1 MASKLRGIRKKLSND
16 SIATDSL
23 SVESEKRTDSSPV
36 ESERR
41 IDSSPTA
48 KRGAC
53 NSDGLVPYVHNVSP
67 VKRNRKDTMNYTM
80 LRLQTRDGIEDAL
93 CFSDA
98 KRPLFVE
105 KESTRTAVKL
115 TKYTKTVHG
124 KKIIINDM
132 TKVANPNQ
140 SEYDFQYEKSSNAG
154 RQQSI
159 KEVEET
165 SNNGDLVNV
174 AVKVLEIG
182 TPRTVGTENWQIAE
196 AIVADKSG
204 TIELNLWEKYIC
216 MVIPGKTYVMKG
228 LRKREWRSKK
238 TLSTTRDTEIQE
250 HECVELESIKD
261 AESSREV
268 ERSKTIH
275 VHHLNMIEKIEVYKK
290 CANGKC
296 NKKVMQVSSSVIAVV
311 TPCERLIAKMAF
323 VLK

>member
-1 MASKLRGIRKKLSND
+1 MASKLRGIRKKRSND

-115 TKYTKTVHG
+115 TKYTKTVDG

-132 TKVANPNQ
+132 TIDKGSQP
-140 SEYDFQYEKSSNAG
+140 KS
-154 RQQSI
+154 
-159 KEVEET
+159 
-165 SNNGDLVNV
+165 
-174 AVKVLEIG
+174 
-182 TPRTVGTENWQIAE
+182 
-196 AIVADKSG
+196 
-204 TIELNLWEKYIC
+204 
-216 MVIPGKTYVMKG
+216 
-228 LRKREWRSKK
+228 KR
-238 TLSTTRDTEIQE
+238 I
-250 HECVELESIKD
+250 
-261 AESSREV
+261 
-268 ERSKTIH
+268 
-275 VHHLNMIEKIEVYKK
+275 
-290 CANGKC
+290 
-296 NKKVMQVSSSVIAVV
+296 
-311 TPCERLIAKMAF
+311 
-323 VLK
+323 